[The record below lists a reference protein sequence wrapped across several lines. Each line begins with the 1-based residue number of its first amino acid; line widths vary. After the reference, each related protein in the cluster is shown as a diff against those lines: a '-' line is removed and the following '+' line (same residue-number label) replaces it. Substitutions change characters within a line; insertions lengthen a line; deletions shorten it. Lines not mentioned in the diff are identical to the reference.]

1 MRGGGRN
8 GDAFMTYVSEIGE
21 EEEED
26 KRLKSSRFWCNGRRN
41 LAREGVE

>member
-8 GDAFMTYVSEIGE
+8 GEAFMTYVNEIGE
-21 EEEED
+21 EEED
-26 KRLKSSRFWCNGRRN
+26 TRLKSSRFWCNGRRN